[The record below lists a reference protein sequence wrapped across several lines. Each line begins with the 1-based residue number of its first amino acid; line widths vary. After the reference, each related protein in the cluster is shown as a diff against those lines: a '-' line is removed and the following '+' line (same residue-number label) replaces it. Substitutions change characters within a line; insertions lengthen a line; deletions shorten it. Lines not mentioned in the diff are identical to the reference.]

1 MNKSSFTIFPAR
13 LERVFIRLFS
23 SFLLALFFLSSIEAR
38 AADRDEAYL
47 IGDRLFIPKVA
58 IGIQYY
64 SLSLSLRQ
72 NGNEFD
78 FLLTEFSELTATNSD
93 EAISFENNQLI
104 IPKLVVNGSKFR
116 IALSLYSTDPVTLR
130 LVSYS
135 EVDTEVKSAKELF
148 SSDISRDIVS
158 SKCALCHSSTGVASN
173 TRLRFETNS
182 SVDLNFEA
190 LTKFLQ
196 DDIGN
201 DKLMLGKIAGE
212 NHGGGVQL
220 PKGSSEYVVFE
231 QFLEL
236 FALGGS
242 TSVSSQASLFDG
254 AVYESKLNTLRR
266 AALLFAGRIPT
277 EKEAEEVRQG
287 DAGILRTTIRA
298 YMRGDNFREFVVRS
312 VNDKLLTESVTL
324 LYDMPNFPLSSQK
337 TCDIA
342 VAYGR
347 FAQQVL
353 DYQGQ
358 LGFSAKRAAGELA
371 NHIAQEEKSYTEFVT
386 ADYMMMNPVM
396 AEAMGATVT
405 FEDSSN
411 PFEFQ
416 PAAIEQ
422 YYQSDEVAVERCPQQ
437 AGHTGY
443 NVLSLGTPTAVPL
456 SGVLTDTAFLER
468 YPFTPTNRNRARAKA
483 IFSLFLGIDI
493 ESSADRPLDK
503 ASLTDTNNP
512 TLNNPNCT
520 VCHEILDP
528 VAGGLQNW
536 TRNNLYLPWGDNSLP
551 QEYIESGIYSP
562 GDHWF
567 RDMLKPGLQGIE
579 IEDTW
584 NTAQRLGELIASHP
598 NFASG
603 TVKFWWEPLFGVSLI
618 PAPANT
624 GRGDYVMQLA
634 AYNAQQASIT
644 EFSKS
649 FERDFNLKNLLVRMV
664 DSPWF
669 SLGQLPAGSPLA
681 NQMVVA
687 IGNERLLTPEELST
701 KIYSLT
707 GLRWGI
713 DQYGSSIKDALTD
726 PRQYLLIYGG
736 IDGSEK
742 VSRDRLITPVSFAT
756 ALKLAAEMSCSITLN
771 EFSVAEEERYLL
783 KNVSQYTIPRMLNSS
798 TVELADLSSTSFQTY
813 TIPKRLTP
821 DTASI
826 GITVLNTGSGSIK
839 ISALSVT
846 NIDKSV
852 SYPIPLYALSGSKY
866 CYYNNAI
873 YWMGG
878 LCTVEIPYQ
887 PEYGTNIELEI
898 AASVDSQVVGESRS
912 IVVSSLGPASIEN
925 NNENASVLAIKTQI
939 QSLLYKMH
947 GKSVTQNS
955 DIIDSYY
962 EIFES
967 TLDESAGKYGFNK
980 CSPAIDFALFRNYP
994 KPNEIYRIGQY
1005 GNLVLNYDS
1014 QTFTALATDLYR
1026 DPFQLKAAWAAVIFA
1041 IMSDY
1046 DFLVE

>member
-1 MNKSSFTIFPAR
+1 VNRPFQFVTPLYA
-13 LERVFIRLFS
+13 IRLLVFV
-23 SFLLALFFLSSIEAR
+23 FLIILLPLFVSGLSSVQ
-38 AADRDEAYL
+38 AAERDEAYL

-78 FLLTEFSELTATNSD
+78 FLLTEFSELTVTNSD

-116 IALSLYSTDPVTLR
+116 IALSLFSTDPVTLR
-130 LVSYS
+130 LVNYS

-148 SSDISRDIVS
+148 RSDISRDIVS
-158 SKCALCHSSTGVASN
+158 SKCALCHTSTGVASN

-190 LTKFLQ
+190 LSKFLQ
-196 DDIGN
+196 EDIGN
-201 DKLMLGKIAGE
+201 DKLLLGKIAGE

-220 PKGSSEYVVFE
+220 PKGSSEYLVFE

-254 AVYESKLNTLRR
+254 AVFESKLNTLRR
-266 AALLFAGRIPT
+266 AALLFAGRIPSDR
-277 EKEAEEVRQG
+277 EVEEVRQG
-287 DAGILRTTIRA
+287 DAGILRATIRK
-298 YMRGDNFREFVVRS
+298 YMEGVNFREFLVRG
-312 VNDKLLTESVTL
+312 VNDRLLTESVTL
-324 LYDMPNFPLSSQK
+324 NYDIPNFPISSQK
-337 TCDIA
+337 TRDLA
-342 VAYGR
+342 VSFGFR
-347 FAQQVL
+347 SQPVL
-353 DYQGQ
+353 DYQSQ
-358 LGFSAKRAAGELA
+358 LGFSAKRAAGELV
-371 NHIAQEEKSYTEFVT
+371 NHIAQEEKSYTEVVT
-386 ADYMMMNPVM
+386 ANYMMMNPVM

-405 FEDSSN
+405 FEDRGN
-411 PFEFQ
+411 FLEFK
-416 PAAIEQ
+416 PATIEQ
-422 YYQSDEVAVERCPQQ
+422 YYQNDEVVAENCYQ
-437 AGHTGY
+437 AAHAGCDI
-443 NVLSLGTPTAVPL
+443 LSLGTPTAVPL

-483 IFSLFLGIDI
+483 IFYHFLGIDI
-493 ESSADRPLDK
+493 ENSADRPLDK
-503 ASLTDTNNP
+503 ASLSDTNNP

-551 QEYIESGIYSP
+551 QEYRESSLYRI

-579 IEDTW
+579 IEETW
-584 NTAQRLGELIASHP
+584 NTAQKLGDLIASHP
-598 NFASG
+598 NFSSG
-603 TVKFWWEPLFGVSLI
+603 TVKFWWEAVFGLPLI
-618 PAPANT
+618 PVPTNT
-624 GRGDYVMQLA
+624 EQDDYATKLA
-634 AYNAQQASIT
+634 AYNAQQASIA
-644 EFSKS
+644 EFSQA
-649 FERDFNLKNLLVRMV
+649 FERNFNLKDLLVQMV

-669 SLGQLPAGSPLA
+669 SLGQLPADSPLA
-681 NQMVVA
+681 RQAVIA
-687 IGNERLLTPEELST
+687 IGNERLLSPEELST

-707 GLRWGI
+707 GLRWRI
-713 DQYGSSIKDALTD
+713 LQHGSSIEDALTNVWEY
-726 PRQYLLIYGG
+726 RLLYGG
-736 IDGSEK
+736 IDGDEK
-742 VSRDRLITPVSFAT
+742 VSRDRLLTPVSLTT
-756 ALKLAAEMSCSITLN
+756 AIKLAAEMSCSITLN

-783 KNVSQYTIPRMLNSS
+783 KNVSQYTTPRALDSS
-798 TVELADLSSTSFQTY
+798 TFELANLPSTSFQTY

-878 LCTVEIPYQ
+878 LCTFEIPYQ
-887 PEYGTNIELEI
+887 PEYGTNTELEI

-947 GKSVTQNS
+947 GTSVTQNS
-955 DIIDSYY
+955 DIIDAYY
-962 EIFES
+962 EIFDS
-967 TLDESAGKYGFNK
+967 TLKESAGQYWFNK
-980 CSPAIDFALFRNYP
+980 CSPAIDFTLFRNHAEP
-994 KPNEIYRIGQY
+994 SEIYVIQDNRW
-1005 GNLVLNYDS
+1005 LALNYES
-1014 QTFTALATDLYR
+1014 QTFASLAADINL
-1026 DPFQLKAAWAAVIFA
+1026 DPFQLKAAWSAVLFA
-1041 IMSDY
+1041 LMSDY